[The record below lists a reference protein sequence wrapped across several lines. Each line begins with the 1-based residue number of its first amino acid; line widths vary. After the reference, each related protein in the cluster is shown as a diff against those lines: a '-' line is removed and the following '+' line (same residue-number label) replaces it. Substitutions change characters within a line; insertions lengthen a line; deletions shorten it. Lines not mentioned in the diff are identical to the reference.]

1 MKEAKLKSPEVIRFN
16 NEQLEVI
23 EKCTIRGERYFTVGK
38 LSRPPRETDRVLKR
52 LGKKRHVEMVLHRLA
67 DRAESWKL
75 INRIKKFDGSRMPFP
90 RIDAVG
96 RQAGEI
102 LVVRDFVVGKSLR
115 WQLAMNKRISVF
127 RSIQIYQQLVGQICF
142 LHRKTGVIHGD
153 LSPENIIISEKGSS
167 ATLIDFG
174 SSFPFSES
182 VSPPP
187 GDGSREI
194 YQAPENL
201 AGEPASRLSEQFSAA
216 SIFYE
221 LLTGVTPFNIAAK
234 REYPERSSALPPAS
248 KNPRSLQTVPPA
260 LWRLIDEHLST
271 ALSLDPSG
279 RFPTLDDWQDSAN
292 DLKAKAEHPELLQF
306 VGNKRSVIE
315 RLLEFFSR
323 P

>member
-1 MKEAKLKSPEVIRFN
+1 MKSPEVIRFN
-16 NEQLEVI
+16 NEQLEVL

-67 DRAESWKL
+67 DRTESWKL

-90 RIDAVG
+90 RIEAVG

-182 VSPPP
+182 VNP
-187 GDGSREI
+187 GPSDGSREI

-201 AGEPASRLSEQFSAA
+201 AGEPASRLSEQFGAA

-234 REYPERSSALPPAS
+234 REFPERASTLTPAS
-248 KNPRSLQTVPPA
+248 RKPRGPETVPPA
-260 LWRLIDEHLST
+260 LWRLIDAHLSA

-279 RFPTLDDWQDSAN
+279 RFPTLTEWQNSAN

-306 VGNKRSVIE
+306 VGNKRSVVE

-323 P
+323 S